1 MNGSLRFKSQPWDN
15 GGLNKDPADHRRH
28 DAGTLMNI
36 KTSID
41 IRKIVSSCCH
51 VHPDA
56 TMLGFMGLINLI
68 CLDPQFSKR
77 LRLSGYHTDGLSLEL
92 CGFLGGCQ
100 YGRASSNAAPSKHGL
115 PSRTGSGWNL
125 WFLGLENLEWPGRWA
140 TRLSC
145 RVRGFRYWRHRGCL
159 VCLILKDNHNLKHTL
174 RVLGF
179 LMSIFCSYI
188 SKSSMFWSQSPP
200 VNRPSLQNYVICRF
214 GLPSCMYHF
223 CWPTVGGWL
232 VTRDDVPSQPW
243 FIHDHRLWQWY
254 CTWHMCVWMCIYIY
268 MHIYVY
274 IYM

>member
-1 MNGSLRFKSQPWDN
+1 MFTPMPPCWVLWVWS
-15 GGLNKDPADHRRH
+15 
-28 DAGTLMNI
+28 T
-36 KTSID
+36 
-41 IRKIVSSCCH
+41 
-51 VHPDA
+51 
-56 TMLGFMGLINLI
+56 LI

-100 YGRASSNAAPSKHGL
+100 YGRASSNAAPSNHGL

-125 WFLGLENLEWPGRWA
+125 WFLGLENLEWPGEWA

-200 VNRPSLQNYVICRF
+200 VNRPSLQNYVICKWEKMGGCPLSVWIAKLYVPF
-214 GLPSCMYHF
+214 LLAN
-223 CWPTVGGWL
+223 CW
-232 VTRDDVPSQPW
+232 W
-243 FIHDHRLWQWY
+243 FTSD
-254 CTWHMCVWMCIYIY
+254 
-268 MHIYVY
+268 
-274 IYM
+274 